1 MLKLRSLVIL
11 MAIIGACAASPTI
24 LEIKSQ
30 TIQVN
35 GKSVPFATIV
45 QPDGTWGYYPTAGG
59 DFDVIVKNDLAES
72 TVIHWHGLIMPNHLD
87 GVAGLTQAL
96 PIAPGQQQH
105 YKFKLQQAGTY
116 WMHSHQGMQEQIGV
130 EAPLVVLDKADLQQQ
145 QIVVMFQDFS
155 FKSPEEIMH
164 GLSPESGSMSHM
176 MDMAPVIIPSSVPKM
191 AMMDHQMAGMSA
203 HDMDGMQ
210 MDDEPESGS
219 MHAMADMDL
228 NDVDYDAYL
237 TNYRSPDR
245 PQITQVM
252 AGKTVRLRFIN
263 GASGS
268 NFWINLGKLSGKL
281 VAVDGQPITP
291 LIGSHFELAI
301 GQRADI
307 LINIPKDGGTFPIL
321 GQVEGLKSQT
331 GLLLTTLAKPRLI
344 SIESQATTLAPALDY
359 AEELKLHNSYQV
371 PQIQNPVNLEVKLTG
386 DMKNYTWKINDQ
398 TWPNITPLQVGQG
411 QRVIMTF
418 DNQSMMAHPMH
429 LHGYQFKVIS
439 INGKRINGAMR
450 DTILVL
456 PNSKVTVEFIA
467 SNPGKWMLH
476 CHMLYHMGAG
486 MMTYLDVTPRK

>member
-11 MAIIGACAASPTI
+11 MTIIGACDASPTI

-45 QPDGTWGYYPTAGG
+45 QPDGTWGYYPPAGG

-96 PIAPGQQQH
+96 PIASGQQH
-105 YKFKLQQAGTY
+105 YKFKLQQSGTY

-130 EAPLVVLDKADLQQQ
+130 EAPLVVLDKADLKQQ

-155 FKSPEEIMH
+155 FKSPEEIMN
-164 GLSPESGSMSHM
+164 GLRPESNQMSHT
-176 MDMAPVIIPSSVPKM
+176 MDMSPVITAPASISKV
-191 AMMDHQMAGMSA
+191 AMDHGSMAGMSA
-203 HDMDGMQ
+203 DDMAGMQ
-210 MDDEPESGS
+210 MDDESEGS
-219 MHAMADMDL
+219 MHVMVDMDL
-228 NDVDYDAYL
+228 NDIEYDAYL
-237 TNYRSPDR
+237 TNYHSPDH
-245 PQITQVM
+245 PQITQVT
-252 AGKTVRLRFIN
+252 AGKIVRLRFIN
-263 GASGS
+263 GASAS
-268 NFWINLGKLSGKL
+268 NFWINLGKLQGEL
-281 VAVDGQPITP
+281 VAIDGQEITP
-291 LIGSHFELAI
+291 LTGSRFELAM

-307 LINIPKDGGTFPIL
+307 LLNIPKHGGTFPIL

-331 GLLLTTLAKPRLI
+331 GLLLTTLAKPKI
-344 SIESQATTLAPALDY
+344 TSIESQATTMAAALDY
-359 AEELKLHNSYQV
+359 TEELKLHNSYQV
-371 PQIQNPVNLEVKLTG
+371 PQIKNPVNLEVKLTG
-386 DMKNYTWKINDQ
+386 DMKNYIWKINNQ
-398 TWPNITPLQVGQG
+398 TWPNITPLRVMQG

-467 SNPGKWMLH
+467 SNSGKWMLH

>member
-1 MLKLRSLVIL
+1 MSKLKAL
-11 MAIIGACAASPTI
+11 MTLFVGIGTCVAAPTI
-24 LEIKSQ
+24 LKVKTQ
-30 TIQVN
+30 MIQVN
-35 GKSVPFATIV
+35 GKTVPFATIV

-96 PIAPGQQQH
+96 PIAPGQQQQ
-105 YKFKLQQAGTY
+105 YKFKLQQTGTY

-130 EAPLVVLDKADLQQQ
+130 EAPLIVLDKADLQQQ

-155 FKSPEEIMH
+155 FKSPDEIMN
-164 GLSPESGSMSHM
+164 GLRPESGSTSHM
-176 MDMAPVIIPSSVPKM
+176 MDMAPVITASAPKL
-191 AMMDHQMAGMSA
+191 AMEHGSMAGMSA
-203 HDMDGMQ
+203 HDMSGMQ
-210 MDDEPESGS
+210 MDDDSESGS

-228 NDVDYDAYL
+228 NDVNYDAYL
-237 TNYRSPDR
+237 TNYHSPDR
-245 PQITQVM
+245 PQITQVT

-281 VAVDGQPITP
+281 VAVDGQEITP

-307 LINIPKDGGTFPIL
+307 VLTIPKTGGTFPVL
-321 GQVEGLKSQT
+321 GQVEGLKAQT
-331 GLLLTTLAKPRLI
+331 GLLLTTLARPKLI
-344 SIESQATTLAPALDY
+344 SIESQATTAAPALDY
-359 AEELKLHNSYQV
+359 AEELKLHSSSQV
-371 PQIQNPVNLEVKLTG
+371 APIKNTVNLELKLTG
-386 DMKNYTWKINDQ
+386 DMQSYIWKINDQ
-398 TWPNITPLQVGQG
+398 VWPNITPLQAVQG

-418 DNQSMMAHPMH
+418 SNQSMMAHPLH
-429 LHGYQFKVIS
+429 LHGYQFKVIN
-439 INGKRINGAMR
+439 INGQRIDGAMR

-456 PNSKVTVEFIA
+456 PNSQVTVEFIA

-486 MMTYLDVTPRK
+486 MMTYLDVTPSK